1 MTCCTMTV
9 MNIDLNHISALSLL
23 SLDPASYEKI
33 EKDLSEILL
42 LVDKMNTI
50 DTQHVEPMT
59 HPHDGFQRL
68 RDDVVLEEV
77 DLHETQKSAP
87 KTDHGYYLVPKVIE

>member
-1 MTCCTMTV
+1 MTYCNMTV

-59 HPHDGFQRL
+59 HPHDGFQRH

-87 KTDHGYYLVPKVIE
+87 KTDQGYYLVPKVIE

>member
-1 MTCCTMTV
+1 MTCCNMTV

-50 DTQHVEPMT
+50 DTQDVEPMT

-87 KTDHGYYLVPKVIE
+87 KTDQGYYLVPKVIE

>member
-1 MTCCTMTV
+1 MTCCNIAV

-59 HPHDGFQRL
+59 HPHDGFHRL

-87 KTDHGYYLVPKVIE
+87 KTDQGYNLVPKVIE

>member
-1 MTCCTMTV
+1 MTV

-68 RDDVVLEEV
+68 RDDVVLEKV

-87 KTDHGYYLVPKVIE
+87 KTDQGYYLVPKVIE

>member
-1 MTCCTMTV
+1 MTL

-23 SLDPASYEKI
+23 SIDPASHEKI

-42 LVDKMNTI
+42 LVDKMNAI

-87 KTDHGYYLVPKVIE
+87 KTDQGYYLVPKVIE

>member
-1 MTCCTMTV
+1 MTCCNMLS

-33 EKDLSEILL
+33 DKDLSEILL
-42 LVDKMNTI
+42 LVDKMNSI
-50 DTQHVEPMT
+50 DTQNVEPMT
-59 HPHDGFQRL
+59 HPHNGFQRL

-87 KTDHGYYLVPKVIE
+87 KTDQGYYLVPKVIE

>member
-1 MTCCTMTV
+1 MTCCNMTV

-50 DTQHVEPMT
+50 DTQRVEPMT

-87 KTDHGYYLVPKVIE
+87 KTDQGYYLVPKVIE

>member
-1 MTCCTMTV
+1 MTA

-23 SLDPASYEKI
+23 SIDPASHEKI

-42 LVDKMNTI
+42 LVDKMNAI
-50 DTQHVEPMT
+50 DTEDVEPMT

-68 RDDVVLEEV
+68 RDDIVLEEV

-87 KTDHGYYLVPKVIE
+87 KTDQGYYLVPKVIE

>member
-1 MTCCTMTV
+1 MTV

-23 SLDPASYEKI
+23 SLDRASYEKI

-50 DTQHVEPMT
+50 DTQNVEPMT

-87 KTDHGYYLVPKVIE
+87 KTDQGYYLVPKVIE

>member
-1 MTCCTMTV
+1 MTYCNMTV

-50 DTQHVEPMT
+50 DTQHLEPMT
-59 HPHDGFQRL
+59 HPHVGFQLL

-87 KTDHGYYLVPKVIE
+87 KTDQGYYLVPKVIE

>member
-1 MTCCTMTV
+1 MPTMNV
-9 MNIDLNHISALSLL
+9 DLNHISALSLL
-23 SLDPASYEKI
+23 SLEPASYEKI

-42 LVDKMNTI
+42 LVDKMNAI
-50 DTQHVEPMT
+50 DTQDVEPMT

-87 KTDHGYYLVPKVIE
+87 KTDQGYYLVPKVIE

>member
-1 MTCCTMTV
+1 MTCCNITV
-9 MNIDLNHISALSLL
+9 MKIDLNHISALSLL
-23 SLDPASYEKI
+23 SVDPASYEKI

-50 DTQHVEPMT
+50 DTQNVEPMT

-68 RDDVVLEEV
+68 RDDVVLEDV

-87 KTDHGYYLVPKVIE
+87 KTDQGYYLVPKVIE